1 MDYAIVKAAR
11 RTKNAGF
18 TPEPRALAPS
28 RPATRETNHM
38 ASTTSSPSTPAAPV
52 TFAREADVFVVT
64 IDNPPV
70 NALGVD
76 VRRGLVAAIAAAEAD
91 SAARAVLIVGAGRNF
106 IAGADIREFGQTPQ
120 PPSLP
125 EVCLAIENCSKPVVA
140 AIHGAALG
148 GGLEVALAAH
158 YRIAAPHA
166 KLGLPEVA
174 LGLLP
179 GSGGTQRAPRLVGV
193 KPALDLMLSGRH
205 AGAKEALSLGLVDKL
220 GNDADARAEGLA
232 YAKELVAANA
242 PVRRTREAAG
252 LADTEASRAAL
263 EAARADT
270 AKKSRGLFS
279 PMKIIEAVEAALT
292 LPFDEGMAL
301 ERKLFMQ
308 CIDSPQRAGLIH
320 AFFAEREVL
329 KAPETK
335 AAKPRALDAAG
346 IVGGGTMGAGIA
358 VAMLDAGLPVTM
370 IERDDTQLA
379 RGRANV
385 EKVYDGLIKKGRMTD
400 EAKAAVMARFDG
412 STSYDALAQVDIV
425 VEAVF
430 EDMAVKKAVFA
441 ELDRVC
447 KPGAVLATNTSY
459 LDIDEIAAS
468 ISRPQ
473 DVVGLHFFSPANI
486 MKLLEIV
493 VPAKVSADVVATGF
507 ELAKKLKKVPV
518 RAGVCD
524 GFIGNR
530 ILAVYRQAA
539 DHMME
544 DGASPYQIDE
554 AVRNFGYPMGPFQVS
569 DLAGG
574 DIGWATRKRKAATR
588 DPKARYV
595 QIADRICERG
605 WFGQK
610 TQRGYYL
617 YPEGARTGQ
626 PDPEVLAIIDAERQR
641 AGVTP
646 RAFTE
651 DEIMRRYMAA
661 MVNEGA
667 NVVHQGIALRP
678 LDVDVTFLYGYGFP
692 RHRGG
697 PMKYAD
703 TVGLAK
709 VLADIREFA
718 KEDPLFWQPS
728 PLLVDLVERGADF
741 SSLNQSN

>member
-1 MDYAIVKAAR
+1 MAQTPPSSASPVS
-11 RTKNAGF
+11 F
-18 TPEPRALAPS
+18 TRQ
-28 RPATRETNHM
+28 
-38 ASTTSSPSTPAAPV
+38 
-52 TFAREADVFVVT
+52 ADVLLVT

-76 VRRGLVAAIAAAEAD
+76 VRRGLAAAIAAAEAD
-91 SAARAVLIVGAGRNF
+91 REAKAVLIVGAGRNF

-140 AIHGAALG
+140 AIQGAALG
-148 GGLEVALAAH
+148 GGLEIALSAH
-158 YRIAAPHA
+158 YRLAVPSA

-179 GSGGTQRAPRLVGV
+179 GSGGTQRAPRLIGA
-193 KPALDLMLSGRH
+193 KAALDLILSGRH
-205 AGAKEALSLGLVDKL
+205 AGAKEALALGLVDRL
-220 GNDADARAEGLA
+220 GAGSEALPEGLA
-232 YAKELVAANA
+232 YARELIAAKA
-242 PVRRTREAAG
+242 AVRRTRDAQA

-263 EAARADT
+263 EAARTDT

-292 LPFDEGMAL
+292 KPFDEGMAL
-301 ERKLFMQ
+301 ERQLFLQ

-370 IERDDTQLA
+370 IERDEPSLA
-379 RGRANV
+379 RGRAHV
-385 EKVYDGLIKKGRMTD
+385 EKVYDGLIKKGRMTP
-400 EAKAAVMARFDG
+400 EAKDSVMARFSG
-412 STSYDALAQVDIV
+412 STSYDALARVDIV

-468 ISRPQ
+468 VSRPG
-473 DVVGLHFFSPANI
+473 DVLGLHFFSPANI

-493 VPAKVSADVVATGF
+493 VPAHVSADVVATGF

-595 QIADRICERG
+595 QVADRICERG

-641 AGVTP
+641 AGITP
-646 RAFTE
+646 RSFSE

-667 NVVHQGIALRP
+667 NVVHQRIALRP

-692 RHRGG
+692 RLRGG

-703 TVGLAK
+703 MVGLPK

-718 KEDPLFWQPS
+718 QQDPVFWKPS
-728 PLLVDLVERGADF
+728 PLLVELVERGADF
-741 SSLNQSN
+741 ASLNKD